1 MPPVEKDRFRMNLQ
15 QLFERTDRPFLSH
28 PQVGRYF
35 PAASIE
41 DARRRLARTIERG
54 EGPGVVIG
62 GAGTGKSMLLQILA
76 AQYHERF
83 DVVLLACAQMHTRRG
98 LLQAIHFELGLD
110 HYQRDE
116 GELRLS
122 LLDHLLSTDQSA
134 QGLLLLVDE
143 AQSLPIQLIEEIR
156 VIGNLAR
163 NGAPRVRVVLAGL
176 PSLEERLASPELD
189 SFNQRLTARCCLAP
203 FARAETAQY
212 AQAQI
217 AVCGADPQQFFSPE
231 AWGAL
236 FEATDGVPRLINQLS
251 DRAMS
256 LAVDDKLSY
265 IDGATM
271 RRAWA
276 DLQQLPTS
284 PESLS
289 ESAST
294 AVVSDSI
301 EFGSLDD
308 DDSPRH
314 ASVLENKISAPQLL
328 PQTATARQS
337 PALKGREANVS
348 TDERPEF
355 IAAGTQRRPRTFDDC
370 VPEAIDPFADEF
382 EEEELVLDRFSLLSE
397 MFHSQTPRVSNRRDP
412 AFARLVGRAL
422 NNGFDASDNLGG
434 ETQRVAAP
442 AESRQSFDHGDP
454 TQSGLGPAQPT
465 IRLAIVDDSA
475 HPDREP
481 SLQRL
486 VVDVGAHKL
495 LNLSVPT
502 DGNLRPAPVK
512 LSPAV
517 SSNFHLSMPPAA
529 PSRETLDPIL
539 VIEDDPVRVAR
550 PQPGVRREEY
560 RDLFSRLRHGT

>member
-1 MPPVEKDRFRMNLQ
+1 MPPDEKDRFRMNLQ
-15 QLFERTDRPFLSH
+15 QLLERTDRPFLSH

-54 EGPGVVIG
+54 EGPGVLIG
-62 GAGTGKSMLLQILA
+62 GAGTGKSMLLQVLA

-110 HYQRDE
+110 HHQRDE

-134 QGLLLLVDE
+134 LGLLLLVDE
-143 AQSLPIQLIEEIR
+143 AQSLPTQLIEEIR

-217 AVCGADPQQFFSPE
+217 AVCGVDPQQIFSPE

-236 FEATDGVPRLINQLS
+236 FEATDGVPRLINQLC

-256 LAVDDKLSY
+256 FAVDEKLSY

-271 RRAWA
+271 HRAWA
-276 DLQQLPTS
+276 DLQQLPAS
-284 PESLS
+284 PETSRN
-289 ESAST
+289 ATST
-294 AVVSDSI
+294 ALPSGAI

-314 ASVLENKISAPQLL
+314 ESVLEGISAPQIL
-328 PQTATARQS
+328 PETAADRPS
-337 PALKGREANVS
+337 LVLKGREAYVNI
-348 TDERPEF
+348 DARPEF
-355 IAAGTQRRPRTFDDC
+355 IAVGTQRRPRTFDDC

-382 EEEELVLDRFSLLSE
+382 EEEELLLDRFSLLSE
-397 MFHSQTPRVSNRRDP
+397 LFHSKTPRVSNRRDP

-422 NNGFDASDNLGG
+422 ENSFDEPDNSGC
-434 ETQRVAAP
+434 EIQPVAAL
-442 AESRQSFDHGDP
+442 AGSRQSIDHDDP
-454 TQSGLGPAQPT
+454 SQSEVGPTQPT
-465 IRLAIVDDSA
+465 IRLAIVDELA
-475 HPDREP
+475 QADREP
-481 SLQRL
+481 HLQRP
-486 VVDVGAHKL
+486 VVDVAAHKVS
-495 LNLSVPT
+495 NRSTSTAVSVRPSPT
-502 DGNLRPAPVK
+502 K

-517 SSNFHLSMPPAA
+517 SSNFHLSMPPVAS
-529 PSRETLDPIL
+529 SRETCDPIL
-539 VIEDDPVRVAR
+539 IIEDEPVRVAR